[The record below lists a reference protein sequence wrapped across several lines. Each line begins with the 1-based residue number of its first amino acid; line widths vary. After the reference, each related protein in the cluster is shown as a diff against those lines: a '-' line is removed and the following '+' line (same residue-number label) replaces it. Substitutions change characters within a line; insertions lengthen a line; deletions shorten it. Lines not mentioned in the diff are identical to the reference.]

1 MRHKKNFNHLGRKS
15 AHRKAMLANMAASL
29 IMHKRI
35 KTTTAKAKAL
45 RSYVEPLIT
54 KSKEDSTHSRRV
66 VFSYLQNKYAV
77 SELFREVATKV
88 AERPGGY
95 TRILK
100 MENRLGDNAEICVIE
115 LVDYNENMLKATE
128 EEKEKTDKKRT
139 RRSRRKSGDTTQKT
153 ESTAAQTVEGAE
165 KKANEEPKDE
175 TKPVEKV
182 NEEQPKQEE
191 QKTAEKEE
199 VQDENEQVKA
209 EDKAIKE
216 EKSDKKAEDK
226 EEKKAE
232 VKNEDKAE
240 EKEEKPKGDD
250 SQGKNENK
258 EDTEKE

>member
-1 MRHKKNFNHLGRKS
+1 MRHKKSFNHLGRKS

-54 KSKEDSTHSRRV
+54 KSKDDSTHSRRV

-100 MENRLGDNAEICVIE
+100 TENRLGDNAEICVIE

-128 EEKEKTDKKRT
+128 ETKEKGDKKRT
-139 RRSRRKSGDTTQKT
+139 RRSRKKSD
-153 ESTAAQTVEGAE
+153 AQ
-165 KKANEEPKDE
+165 PK
-175 TKPVEKV
+175 
-182 NEEQPKQEE
+182 NEEQATKTVEAPETDVAEKTKKEVTPKEDVNKEEPKQEE
-191 QKTAEKEE
+191 QKTSEKANEKESK
-199 VQDENEQVKA
+199 EQVKA
-209 EDKAIKE
+209 EDKGE
-216 EKSDKKAEDK
+216 EDKKADVK
-226 EEKKAE
+226 EEVKEDSKAE
-232 VKNEDKAE
+232 AKKQEKPE
-240 EKEEKPKGDD
+240 EKEEKKSKDED
-250 SQGKNENK
+250 SQGKEENK
-258 EDTEKE
+258 EDKDK

>member
-182 NEEQPKQEE
+182 NEEQAKQEE

-199 VQDENEQVKA
+199 VQDKNEQAKA